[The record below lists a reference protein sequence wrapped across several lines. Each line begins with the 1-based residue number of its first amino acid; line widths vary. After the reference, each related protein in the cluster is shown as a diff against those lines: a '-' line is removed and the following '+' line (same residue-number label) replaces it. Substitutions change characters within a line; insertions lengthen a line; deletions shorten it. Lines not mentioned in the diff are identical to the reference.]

1 MERLEKRGR
10 TDGGWKRYWHVPVLA
25 LIAAA
30 SFGFNFYAIGTL
42 GNGNVYYA
50 AAVKSMSQ
58 SFHNFFYVSFDPAG
72 FVSVDKPPLG
82 LWMQVL
88 AVKLF
93 GYHGWA
99 MLLPQALA
107 ATLSVLLMYAMVARH
122 FNRPAGL
129 IAAAV
134 CAATPAM
141 VVAARNNTMDTQLI
155 FVLLLASWCLLRAVE
170 NGRWRWLFAAA
181 VCVGLGFNI
190 KMLEAYMILPA
201 AVLVYLIFSPQP
213 LRRRMASGLI
223 AAAVCAAVSFAWVLA
238 VDLTP
243 ASRRPYVDSS
253 TNNTVSELIVGHNGL
268 ERLYGQGMGGG
279 NFVGGGRGGM
289 PGGTPPSGQTP
300 SSGTAAGGTSN
311 TGNVFGAPG
320 GDFQPSQTDGGQNRP
335 AFGSGFSGGA
345 RRGTIGVSGNEI
357 GSAGPLRLWQQSLYG
372 QGSWLLILAIFCIAA
387 LVRRPERRPDMR
399 AASLWYWTIWLLT
412 MAVFFSFAGFW
423 HRYYLCILAPGLA
436 GLIGPG
442 IVEMGRTFRAR
453 KDWRQWLLP
462 AAVLATDAVAARYV
476 WVDYPALRGWLFPLI
491 AGAGAAALVLM
502 AAWRLRPGR
511 FLRGAAA
518 ALTLVSLLAGPVYWS
533 LTVVIYPTTNF
544 TTPYA
549 GPELAQSSFGGNRS
563 GSATSG
569 TSSLESYLAA
579 HYKKGSYL
587 VVSQRADNVA
597 QFIIDTGLPAIG
609 YGGFLGS
616 DNSLTLDRLK
626 ELVKDG
632 KITYFL
638 VSGESGRSDSELIR
652 YVEEHAAKIDA
663 SEYGG
668 SSGRSEGTLYL
679 FP

>member
-10 TDGGWKRYWHVPVLA
+10 TGGGWKRYWHILTLV
-25 LIAAA
+25 LIAAV
-30 SFGFNFYAIGTL
+30 SFGLNFYAIGAL

-107 ATLSVLLMYAMVARH
+107 ATLSALLMYAMVARH

-129 IAAAV
+129 LAAAV

-141 VVAARNNTMDTQLI
+141 VVAARNNTMDTQLL

-223 AAAVCAAVSFAWVLA
+223 AVAVCAAVSFAWVLA

-243 ASRRPYVDSS
+243 VSRRPYVDSS

-279 NFVGGGRGGM
+279 GGNFGGRQTRGPNFDGGGQRGM
-289 PGGTPPSGQTP
+289 
-300 SSGTAAGGTSN
+300 
-311 TGNVFGAPG
+311 PG

-335 AFGSGFSGGA
+335 AFGSGFSGGVS
-345 RRGTIGVSGNEI
+345 RGTIGVSGNEI

-387 LVRRPERRPDMR
+387 LVRRPGRRPDMR

-442 IVEMGRTFRAR
+442 IVEMGRAFRAR
-453 KDWRQWLLP
+453 KDWRQCLLP

-502 AAWRLRPGR
+502 AAWRLRPVR
-511 FLRGAAA
+511 LLRGAAA

-549 GPELAQSSFGGNRS
+549 GPELAQSSFGGKRS

-616 DNSLTLDRLK
+616 DNSLTPDRLK
-626 ELVKDG
+626 DLVKEG